1 MMSYKIAYQLYSSR
15 NFPPLADQLPVLRAM
30 GYDAVEPWL
39 PAYRDDP
46 GLLRRQIDDAGL
58 TCIGF
63 HMPLAGLVSEPER
76 YIDIADTLGA
86 RYMIPPFVPV
96 AERRD
101 GADFWKMIGDQ
112 LAAGAERA
120 APYGLRV
127 LWHNHDYEYFPL
139 PDGTRPIDHILGASE
154 EVLFEIDCG
163 WITRAGADPAEEL
176 IRYADRIA
184 AIQTKDTAPSGT
196 LADDGWT
203 ATGDGIIDWPALV
216 PLFRQTAADHL
227 VTEHDNPSDWRAFAR
242 RSIDYLRALG
252 L

>member
-46 GLLRRQIDDAGL
+46 ALLRRQIDDAGL

-120 APYGLRV
+120 APYELRV
-127 LWHNHDYEYFPL
+127 L
-139 PDGTRPIDHILGASE
+139 
-154 EVLFEIDCG
+154 
-163 WITRAGADPAEEL
+163 
-176 IRYADRIA
+176 
-184 AIQTKDTAPSGT
+184 
-196 LADDGWT
+196 
-203 ATGDGIIDWPALV
+203 
-216 PLFRQTAADHL
+216 
-227 VTEHDNPSDWRAFAR
+227 
-242 RSIDYLRALG
+242 
-252 L
+252 